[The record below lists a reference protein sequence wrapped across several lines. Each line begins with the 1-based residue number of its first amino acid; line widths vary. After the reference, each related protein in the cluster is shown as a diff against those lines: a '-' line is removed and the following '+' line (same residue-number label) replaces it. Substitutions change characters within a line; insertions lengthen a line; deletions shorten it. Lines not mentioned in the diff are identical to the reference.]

1 MVGAL
6 SVVFLAAIFCVVFN
20 DQPHHRSNRKG
31 WFPSL
36 ELTTAAV
43 AGRPIQS
50 AAPVKPAR
58 EPSSH
63 SPGAVEPLVLGTQPR
78 EASAKAPASSPA
90 TAAHKAVAKEDAPK
104 TQPSQTMSSTI
115 AAVVN
120 AMVGKESQH
129 SAPAASATDDGSQG
143 KEAIPPKLTKELS
156 HVITRIVQDVVTRKE
171 KSSVLHHAAHTAASA
186 SASQH
191 LASESTEPSSSSEQQ
206 SPDSA
211 GKKTEKE
218 EESAPE
224 VVDAVPLSED
234 AARTVNET
242 AAQMTGKGDQP
253 GAAATA
259 KAAGYAVGQAGP
271 VAGLEYKPTPL
282 TYLAWFVAA
291 LSVVLTMVISTTLIV
306 KHLDYYES
314 PHTQKYVVRILFMAP
329 IYAVDSLLAL
339 TFVGWTTTYID
350 VFRDCYEAFTIY
362 NFFKLLVV
370 LLGDEKAAISMMGAK
385 PQAPMLF
392 PLCWVEAWDMGP
404 EMFYG
409 CKYGALQ
416 YVLVKPTCAIVTF
429 VSGAAGLYG
438 ARTFSLAR
446 LHFYVFF
453 FSNTSQ
459 VWALY
464 CLFTFYQVLKAELAP
479 HQPVLKFV
487 IVKAVVFFC
496 FWQGVALGIMAYLG
510 YVPSSEHFSS
520 DSVVEAIQ
528 ELLVC
533 IEMVIVSILFHFAFP
548 VEEFADV
555 QAIDR
560 YRQNQHPDGLREHMR
575 KIRQNVSDPF
585 KVADIRQDIHHYG
598 SHTHEQLYGAVA
610 DRMEGLGAVS
620 SRFVGTRP
628 TTPTPTE
635 VTKASEEVWPGED
648 TDSEADRKSVV

>member
-259 KAAGYAVGQAGP
+259 KAAGYAVGQVNPNTLLPFPDVYAMRMLSRRRARFLTRSHALVLTWHRLCTQAGP

-370 LLGDEKAAISMMGAK
+370 LLGDEKAVRPRRRCLCAPMMMLCAISV
-385 PQAPMLF
+385 PTLSVCML
-392 PLCWVEAWDMGP
+392 DH
-404 EMFYG
+404 
-409 CKYGALQ
+409 
-416 YVLVKPTCAIVTF
+416 
-429 VSGAAGLYG
+429 G
-438 ARTFSLAR
+438 ARMVRKMSHQSASQIR
-446 LHFYVFF
+446 LH
-453 FSNTSQ
+453 T
-459 VWALY
+459 
-464 CLFTFYQVLKAELAP
+464 
-479 HQPVLKFV
+479 
-487 IVKAVVFFC
+487 
-496 FWQGVALGIMAYLG
+496 
-510 YVPSSEHFSS
+510 
-520 DSVVEAIQ
+520 
-528 ELLVC
+528 
-533 IEMVIVSILFHFAFP
+533 
-548 VEEFADV
+548 
-555 QAIDR
+555 
-560 YRQNQHPDGLREHMR
+560 
-575 KIRQNVSDPF
+575 
-585 KVADIRQDIHHYG
+585 
-598 SHTHEQLYGAVA
+598 
-610 DRMEGLGAVS
+610 
-620 SRFVGTRP
+620 
-628 TTPTPTE
+628 
-635 VTKASEEVWPGED
+635 
-648 TDSEADRKSVV
+648 